1 MAGNVTECPEF
12 DPWGEKQPTTIFRK
26 AQLGNINFLINFFL
40 SIPRHCPFTDYFP
53 LRNLNEG
60 SM

>member
-26 AQLGNINFLINFFL
+26 AQLGNINFLINFF
-40 SIPRHCPFTDYFP
+40 
-53 LRNLNEG
+53 
-60 SM
+60 